1 MVCAENLIRKP
12 VDLALHSKL
21 ISVGMH
27 DQEDT
32 QVDVW
37 AQNLP
42 FFTAELQPLA
52 VLWLYGRAYFWHPN
66 PGRVRSKRRNWDHTL
81 SQAPFS
87 SQGLFSGRSAFWRA
101 VSRRP
106 SPILVWLICPL
117 RGSAGE
123 GSICCKPGLCSP
135 RHRRLAGRSCTERTL
150 GSTDCK
156 LVSQPYLVMNL

>member
-27 DQEDT
+27 DQEDI

-42 FFTAELQPLA
+42 FSTAELQPLA

-66 PGRVRSKRRNWDHTL
+66 PGRMRSKHRNWDHTL
-81 SQAPFS
+81 SQAPFR
-87 SQGLFSGRSAFWRA
+87 SQGLYSGRSAFWRA
-101 VSRRP
+101 VSHRP

-117 RGSAGE
+117 REVQERVASVASVASVPPDTGDWLVGHAQSAP
-123 GSICCKPGLCSP
+123 SAAQIVNWSAN
-135 RHRRLAGRSCTERTL
+135 HIW
-150 GSTDCK
+150 
-156 LVSQPYLVMNL
+156 